1 LEFSEVPYV
10 VPPEGRKR
18 FSLPLSEEFLEGSLI
33 DLQKGGTNMVTKE
46 KKQNAA
52 KHGDFLI
59 LVVSCVILA
68 WIIFLGLV
76 TQAR

>member
-1 LEFSEVPYV
+1 V
-10 VPPEGRKR
+10 K
-18 FSLPLSEEFLEGSLI
+18 GSLI

-52 KHGDFLI
+52 KHSDYLI
-59 LVVSCVILA
+59 WVVSCVILA
-68 WIIFLGLV
+68 WIVFLGLV

>member
-1 LEFSEVPYV
+1 
-10 VPPEGRKR
+10 
-18 FSLPLSEEFLEGSLI
+18 LEGSLI

-59 LVVSCVILA
+59 WVVSCVILA